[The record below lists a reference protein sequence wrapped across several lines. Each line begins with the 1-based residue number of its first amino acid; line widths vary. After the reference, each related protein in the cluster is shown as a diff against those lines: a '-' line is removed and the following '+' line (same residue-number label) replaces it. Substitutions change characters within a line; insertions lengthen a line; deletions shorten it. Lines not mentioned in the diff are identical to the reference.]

1 MKNLNSAIAALA
13 LTLGPSGAAL
23 ALPPAAQCDIDVLS
37 TPQGIVL
44 RPVARSRTAVSGSYQ
59 LSVDTS
65 GPAGRSAVSQG
76 GDFSVRGGR
85 SDGLSSVAL
94 GRSPGAVVVA
104 RMNLSW
110 AGEHANCM
118 RRIQM

>member
-1 MKNLNSAIAALA
+1 MHSPGFIIAALA
-13 LTLGPSGAAL
+13 LTLSPAGAAL
-23 ALPPAAQCDIDVLS
+23 ALPTAAQCEIDVLS

-44 RPVARSRTAVSGSYQ
+44 RPVARSRTGVSGSYQ

-85 SDGLSSVAL
+85 SEGLGSIAL
-94 GRSPGAVVVA
+94 GRSSGAVVVA

-110 AGEHANCM
+110 AGGQASCT

>member
-1 MKNLNSAIAALA
+1 MYSLSFIV
-13 LTLGPSGAAL
+13 AAL
-23 ALPPAAQCDIDVLS
+23 ALPLSPSGAAPALPTAVQCEIDVLS

-44 RPVARSRTAVSGSYQ
+44 RPVVRSRTAVSGSYQ

-118 RRIQM
+118 RRIPM

>member
-1 MKNLNSAIAALA
+1 MHSLSFIIAALA
-13 LTLGPSGAAL
+13 LPLSPSGAAP
-23 ALPPAAQCDIDVLS
+23 ALPTAVQCEIDVLS

-44 RPVARSRTAVSGSYQ
+44 RPVVRSRTAVSGSYQ